1 MKVTLLVIL
10 RTSQKLGGHIRK
22 KGFWS
27 KRAPIRGVRGP
38 MDQFVANVDGNEADI
53 EVQPIFTIIATN
65 SEEACNFVFLN
76 IGRLFLRIKFLSM

>member
-1 MKVTLLVIL
+1 
-10 RTSQKLGGHIRK
+10 
-22 KGFWS
+22 
-27 KRAPIRGVRGP
+27 